1 LAHFGVLGLLA
12 SVFWFACFS
21 LCSLLDL
28 FHRLCWSR
36 WSGGGGMIHII
47 FYAERSDALG
57 WNIVNSLLFAVFSF
71 YCCRAPIDDQSDV
84 VRLFKR
90 TGSVC
95 VF

>member
-1 LAHFGVLGLLA
+1 
-12 SVFWFACFS
+12 
-21 LCSLLDL
+21 
-28 FHRLCWSR
+28 
-36 WSGGGGMIHII
+36 MIHII

-90 TGSVC
+90 TGIVLRFLKERHFSMHVKGYSNPLLS
-95 VF
+95 